1 MKIEVTRL
9 FGPKLILCVFA
20 IVLCVACSA
29 QTSGKTI
36 GDGAARGELFFG
48 TSQDA
53 KHCPSAWLLNI
64 DKEHRVGGI
73 FVATEMTQFS
83 RFEVGDDGTVFFQ
96 WKGFG
101 DKNYQFKGTLKA
113 DELAGEIELVDKRSG
128 NSKYLCDMAASQLP
142 SQNVQASSDHQMLSV
157 RYSNAHYFNES
168 GDLTGVD
175 LRFFST
181 NKGTTGMIVFYEDY
195 WDEPTFTPLALSQID
210 VGKGV
215 IQFAAETPKGIIHYH
230 LRLTPTG
237 GLFNRDDKAQQGEKD
252 IPLKKVRKLLP
263 GAPS

>member
-1 MKIEVTRL
+1 MKIEVKRL
-9 FGPKLILCVFA
+9 IGLKLIICVFA
-20 IVLCVACSA
+20 FALCMACSA

-36 GDGAARGELFFG
+36 GNGSARGEFFFG

-64 DKEHRVGGI
+64 DKEHHVGGI

-142 SQNVQASSDHQMLSV
+142 SQNVQARRSA
-157 RYSNAHYFNES
+157 RYSNAYYFNES

-175 LRFFST
+175 IRFFST

-195 WDEPTFTPLALSQID
+195 WDEPTFTPLALSQVE
-210 VGKGV
+210 VGKGT

-230 LRLTPTG
+230 LRLTPAG
-237 GLFNRDDKAQQGEKD
+237 GLFNRDDKAKEGEKD
-252 IPLKKVRKLLP
+252 IPLKTGRLLP
-263 GAPS
+263 VVGW

>member
-1 MKIEVTRL
+1 MEDVTVIHRILMGENFMNYQMGSHSCGTGLLERDSMRGGDSDENRSDEALWTEADSQCLCNCALCGL
-9 FGPKLILCVFA
+9 FCADLWKDDWGWGSSRGSSSSEPRKTRNT
-20 IVLCVACSA
+20 VLVH
-29 QTSGKTI
+29 GN
-36 GDGAARGELFFG
+36 
-48 TSQDA
+48 
-53 KHCPSAWLLNI
+53 LNI

-157 RYSNAHYFNES
+157 LYSNAHYFNE
-168 GDLTGVD
+168 
-175 LRFFST
+175 LRRPHRSR
-181 NKGTTGMIVFYEDY
+181 
-195 WDEPTFTPLALSQID
+195 PTL
-210 VGKGV
+210 
-215 IQFAAETPKGIIHYH
+215 
-230 LRLTPTG
+230 
-237 GLFNRDDKAQQGEKD
+237 LFNKQGHYGDDCFLRG
-252 IPLKKVRKLLP
+252 LL
-263 GAPS
+263 G

>member
-1 MKIEVTRL
+1 MRGGTAMKIEVTRL
-9 FGPKLILCVFA
+9 FGPKLILVSLQLCFVWL
-20 IVLCVACSA
+20 VLRRPLERRLGMGQLEGS
-29 QTSGKTI
+29 SSSEPRKTRNTVLVH
-36 GDGAARGELFFG
+36 GF
-48 TSQDA
+48 
-53 KHCPSAWLLNI
+53 LNI

-237 GLFNRDDKAQQGEKD
+237 AYSTATIRPNKGR
-252 IPLKKVRKLLP
+252 RTYH
-263 GAPS
+263 